1 MGRGGRYKRKRKL
14 PMYFGSYERGDEV
27 IKMLESRGGV
37 NTLELLGKASDNL
50 YYIDGKNII
59 RSINHLNVLDIF
71 SKVFEL
77 KTLPEKDN
85 TIEFTLS
92 AERFD
97 RMIVKE
103 HFNSKWSVDI
113 FTRYIDSDIYS
124 YEGLHGVYHK
134 ALPFLESTKRFIGII
149 TNPDEVY
156 KFKKIN

>member
-1 MGRGGRYKRKRKL
+1 
-14 PMYFGSYERGDEV
+14 MYFGSNERGDEI
-27 IKMLESRGGV
+27 IKILESKGGV
-37 NTLELLGKASDNL
+37 NTLELLGRATDNL
-50 YYIDGKNII
+50 YYIGKNNII
-59 RSINHLNVLDIF
+59 RSIFYLNVVDIF

-103 HFNSKWSVDI
+103 YFNSKWTVDI
-113 FTRYIDSDIYS
+113 FTRHTNLDTYPYK
-124 YEGLHGVYHK
+124 GLHGIYYK
-134 ALPFLESTKRFIGII
+134 AIPFLQSTKKFIGST

-156 KFKKIN
+156 KFKELI